1 MTGSKVEVKGFPAK
15 LNALYDMLAFVRE
28 EAKLAGFTPQE
39 IPKIELALEE
49 ALVNIIS
56 YGYPSECA
64 GDPSIEIESCYLL
77 EGGIRLQI
85 RDQGIPYNPLENKAT
100 YNPASSDDNVGGYG
114 IFFITNLMDE
124 VTYTRE
130 QSTNLLT
137 LVKFIRA

>member
-1 MTGSKVEVKGFPAK
+1 MTGSKVEIKGFPAK
-15 LNALYDMLAFVRE
+15 ITALYDMLAFVRE
-28 EAKLAGFTPQE
+28 EAGLAGFSPQD
-39 IPKIELALEE
+39 IPKIELAAEE

-56 YGYPSECA
+56 YGYPTECA
-64 GDPSIEIESCYLL
+64 GNPSIEIESSYLS

-85 RDQGIPYNPLENKAT
+85 RDQGIPYNPLENKTT
-100 YNPASSDDNVGGYG
+100 YNPASTDDNVGGYG

-137 LVKFIRA
+137 LIKFIRP